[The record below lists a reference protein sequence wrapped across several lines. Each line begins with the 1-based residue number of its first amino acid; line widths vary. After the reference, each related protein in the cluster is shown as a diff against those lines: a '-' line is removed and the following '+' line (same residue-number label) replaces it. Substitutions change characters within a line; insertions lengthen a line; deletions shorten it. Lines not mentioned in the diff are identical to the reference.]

1 MFARIGAKALFLTAA
16 AALIFFGIGLLGM
29 ALAIALAAFLGPAG
43 AYALAGGILVTL
55 ALAIIG
61 LMALLKPRRRAPP
74 PGAFLPI
81 LMAALAKDL
90 PWAAVISAGLAAAS
104 EMWLKRQR
112 NKAKE

>member
-1 MFARIGAKALFLTAA
+1 MFARIGAKLAFLIAA
-16 AALIFFGIGLLGM
+16 AALVFFGIGLLGM
-29 ALAIALAAFLGPAG
+29 AMAMALAAFFGPAG
-43 AYALAGGILVTL
+43 AYAVAGGILLLL

-74 PGAFLPI
+74 PGAFVPI

-112 NKAKE
+112 KKAKE